1 MKSHPNGDD
10 KLSTHTPLTPAK
22 TIEEGFVSSLSAD
35 RHVRALMEEY
45 LEKIPEEQ
53 RVISVRLSFQEL
65 WNRCIP
71 YLSKFELNKVGN
83 AVVFA
88 AIAHGDQLRQTGDP
102 YVIHTILAASIL
114 AEMQLDVD
122 TLIAAVLHDV
132 LEDTKVTA
140 EQIQQAFGEEV
151 VTLVDG
157 VTKLGKLAF
166 KSVEDYQA
174 ENLRKMFLVMAKD
187 IRVVLIKLADRV
199 HNMRTLESMRQ
210 EKQLRIAKETLE
222 IYAPLA
228 HRLGIYHI
236 KRELEDLSFKYI
248 DPEMYYDIRRRV
260 RKKLPEREKI
270 IKTALDMLQTRLL
283 KSETHIQISGRA
295 KHYYSIYEKMKRKNL
310 SFDQLYDLLALRVIV
325 DGEVGDCYAI
335 LGEVHTL
342 WKPIPGEFDDYIA
355 NPKNNMYQSLHTT
368 VVGPNG
374 DQLEVQIRTRQM
386 HMLAEYGIAAH
397 WQYKEQKKGSMDDLD
412 RKLSW
417 VRQALEAQGEGEPG
431 AEPSATEFM
440 DNLKMDVLSADIF
453 VFTPKGK
460 VITVPKGSVPID
472 FAYSIHTEVGHGCV
486 GAMVNGRIVPMDYEL
501 RNGDIVRILTSPQGK
516 PSRDWLKIAKSNRT
530 RTKIRAYFRGID
542 RQDREDKQRRGRDL
556 LERELHRRNP
566 GQSVSLDDVCHQLGH
581 VASDL
586 GYAGAEDLVFAIGTG
601 SQTAQG
607 VLSRVYDHK
616 PAKQEPVISQTPTK
630 KEADAPITVEG
641 ADGVAVT
648 LAQCCNPI
656 PGDSIIG
663 CVTQTRGITVH
674 RADCPNIQ
682 KMDPER
688 SVAVNWGNQKKRHV
702 ARIRI
707 TAGGSSTIFAELTQ
721 GIANMDGNMLSIR
734 GGVVNQ
740 DRINLTAE
748 LHVWDVEHLYRIIAR
763 LNTIKGVMEISRG

>member
-1 MKSHPNGDD
+1 MKPLDNGD
-10 KLSTHTPLTPAK
+10 KKASTQAYVAPVK
-22 TIEEGFVSSLSAD
+22 TTEEGVGSSLSAE

-45 LEKIPEEQ
+45 LEKIPQEQ

-65 WNRCIP
+65 WNRCIH
-71 YLSKFELNKVGN
+71 YLNKADLNKVGS

-140 EQIQQAFGEEV
+140 EEIEQSFGGEV

-270 IKTALDMLQTRLL
+270 IKTALDMLQARLI

-397 WQYKEQKKGSMDDLD
+397 WQYKEQKKGTMDDLD

-501 RNGDIVRILTSPQGK
+501 RNGDILRILTSPQGK

-566 GQSVSLDDVCHQLGH
+566 GQSVSFDDVCPQLGH

-586 GYAGAEDLVFAIGTG
+586 GYAGADDLVLAIGTG

-607 VLSRVYDHK
+607 VLARVYDHK
-616 PAKQEPVISQTPTK
+616 PVKQEPVISQSPPK

-656 PGDSIIG
+656 PGDSIVG

-674 RADCPNIQ
+674 RADCQNIL

-688 SVAVNWGNQKKRHV
+688 AVAVNWGNQKKRHV

-707 TAGGSSTIFAELTQ
+707 TAGGSGTIFAEITQ
-721 GIANMDGNMLSIR
+721 AIANMDGNMLSIR

-740 DRINLTAE
+740 DRVNLTAE

-763 LNTIKGVMEISRG
+763 LNTIQGVMEISRG